1 MIEMVIAFALKYPAT
16 ASVLMVMGV
25 ARAVF
30 KPLFA
35 LLQAYVAS
43 TPSKSDD
50 EALAKIEKSKVVTT
64 AAWVLDYVASIK
76 LPQK

>member
-1 MIEMVIAFALKYPAT
+1 MVEMAIAFALKYPAT

-25 ARAVF
+25 LRAVF

-43 TPSKSDD
+43 TPSAADD
-50 EALAKIEKSKVVTT
+50 AVLARIEKSKVVTT
-64 AAWVLDYVASIK
+64 AAFVLDYVASIK